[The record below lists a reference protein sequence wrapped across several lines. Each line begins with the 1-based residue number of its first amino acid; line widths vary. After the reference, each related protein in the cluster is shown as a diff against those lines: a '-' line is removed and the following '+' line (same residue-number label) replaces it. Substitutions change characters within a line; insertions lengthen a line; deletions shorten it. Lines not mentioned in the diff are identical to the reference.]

1 MTERPAFP
9 LCLPRG
15 LVPRSEVNGS
25 AVSHLKS
32 PHPTQGVENLSLKIL
47 RPNSSDP
54 TRTVTGYM
62 CLDLKSGAHPA
73 PLHHVLTE
81 PHSASKGLATQRT
94 RACDP
99 AGRAQEVIGASSV
112 QCPESSAITKRHS
125 TESQVPV

>member
-1 MTERPAFP
+1 MTECPTFP

-32 PHPTQGVENLSLKIL
+32 PHPTQEMENLSPKIL

-54 TRTVTGYM
+54 TRTVTGCM

-73 PLHHVLTE
+73 PLHRALAE

-94 RACDP
+94 RARDL
-99 AGRAQEVIGASSV
+99 AGRAQRSLVPA
-112 QCPESSAITKRHS
+112 QFSALNHLR
-125 TESQVPV
+125 